1 MDQIPQDYG
10 IDGRSLTWEQLGFEV
25 GVEDVSG
32 QTIQRYMGTM
42 GYRKCLAWKKGW
54 VSTNTAKNRVLRNCS
69 FESIS

>member
-1 MDQIPQDYG
+1 MDQISQDYG

-42 GYRKCLAWKKGW
+42 GYRKCLAWKKDGYQR
-54 VSTNTAKNRVLRNCS
+54 TLRRTVLRNCS